1 MHNLNFEFFFSKV
14 IDYTFI
20 FILQSYVEDIFKAI
34 TSSAL
39 HCPSVMCQLFHD
51 LKEIAICI
59 FPGIYYH
66 TRILEKNIKIK
77 TYDRNV
83 RVHLLC

>member
-1 MHNLNFEFFFSKV
+1 MNFELSVKSNRSFLS
-14 IDYTFI
+14 IR
-20 FILQSYVEDIFKAI
+20 QSYVEDIFKAI

-59 FPGIYYH
+59 FPGTYCH
-66 TRILEKNIKIK
+66 RLENNYKKKHN
-77 TYDRNV
+77 
-83 RVHLLC
+83 